1 MTQNNTL
8 VLVTGATGF
17 VGAYLLRLL
26 LQKGYKVRALR
37 RKSSSM
43 AFLQGIADQVEWV
56 EADVTD
62 LGALEDAF
70 EGVTHVF
77 HCAALVSFH
86 PKDAAKMHKI
96 NVEGTAN
103 IVNLCL
109 DFGVKRL
116 VHVSSI
122 AALGR
127 AANRPHL
134 DENCKWVESKQN
146 SRYAQSKYAA
156 EMEVQRGVAEGLSAA
171 IVSPSVIVGSK
182 DWEEGMSGFFKKI
195 DEGLKFCPI
204 GGSGFVDVRDVV
216 RFMVLLMESDIVG
229 ERYILNS
236 DNLLHRQFFGMI
248 ATELGVKPPPITVGP
263 FLAEVAWRVEWL
275 KEKILG
281 TTPMA
286 TKESARASVT
296 NYTYG
301 NEKSRSVFGFEY
313 IPFAQT
319 VKETAAQYLEAKG
332 DGYGVRI
339 LG

>member
-1 MTQNNTL
+1 MQKDSL

-17 VGAYLLRLL
+17 VGSYLIRLL
-26 LQKGYKVRALR
+26 LKKGYKVRGLR

-43 AFLQGIADQVEWV
+43 ALLEGVADQVEWA
-56 EADVTD
+56 EANVTD

-86 PKDAAKMHKI
+86 PKHAGKMLKI
-96 NVEGTAN
+96 NVEGTKN

-109 DFGVKRL
+109 DLGVQKL

-127 AANRPHL
+127 AKNRPHL

-146 SRYAQSKYAA
+146 SQYALSKYGA
-156 EMEVQRGVAEGLSAA
+156 EMEVQRGIAEGLSAA
-171 IVSPSVIVGSK
+171 IVSPSVIVGSR
-182 DWEEGMSGFFKKI
+182 DWEEGMAGFFRKI
-195 DEGLKFCPI
+195 DEGLKFCPS
-204 GGSGFVDVRDVV
+204 GGSGFVDIRDVV
-216 RFMVLLMESDIVG
+216 RFMVLLMESEISG

-236 DNLLHRQFFGMI
+236 DNLSHRAFFGMI
-248 ATELGVKPPPITVGP
+248 AKELGVKPPPITVGP

-281 TTPMA
+281 ATPIA

-313 IPFAQT
+313 IPFEQT
-319 VKETAAQYLEAKG
+319 VRETAAQYLEAKG

-339 LG
+339 LGF

>member
-1 MTQNNTL
+1 MD
-8 VLVTGATGF
+8 
-17 VGAYLLRLL
+17 
-26 LQKGYKVRALR
+26 
-37 RKSSSM
+37 
-43 AFLQGIADQVEWV
+43 I
-56 EADVTD
+56 
-62 LGALEDAF
+62 
-70 EGVTHVF
+70 
-77 HCAALVSFH
+77 
-86 PKDAAKMHKI
+86 
-96 NVEGTAN
+96 
-103 IVNLCL
+103 
-109 DFGVKRL
+109 
-116 VHVSSI
+116 
-122 AALGR
+122 
-127 AANRPHL
+127 
-134 DENCKWVESKQN
+134 
-146 SRYAQSKYAA
+146 
-156 EMEVQRGVAEGLSAA
+156 
-171 IVSPSVIVGSK
+171 
-182 DWEEGMSGFFKKI
+182 
-195 DEGLKFCPI
+195 
-204 GGSGFVDVRDVV
+204 RDVV
-216 RFMVLLMESDIVG
+216 RFMVLLMESDISG

-332 DGYGVRI
+332 EGYGVRI

>member
-1 MTQNNTL
+1 MKKETL

-17 VGAYLLRLL
+17 VGSYLLRLL
-26 LQKGYKVRALR
+26 LQKGYQVRALR
-37 RKSSSM
+37 RKNSSM
-43 AFLQGIADQVEWV
+43 ALVQGVVDQVEWV

-62 LGALEDAF
+62 LGAMEEAF

-86 PKDAAKMHKI
+86 PKDVDKMQKI

-103 IVNLCL
+103 VVNLCL
-109 DFGVKRL
+109 EFGVEKL

-127 AANRPHL
+127 AAKRPHL
-134 DENCKWVESKQN
+134 NEACKWVESKYN
-146 SRYAQSKYAA
+146 SQYGVSKYGA
-156 EMEVQRGVAEGLSAA
+156 EMEVQRGIAEGLSAA
-171 IVSPSVIVGSK
+171 MVSPSVVVGSSS
-182 DWEEGMSGFFKKI
+182 WEEGMPGFFKKI
-195 DEGLKFCPI
+195 DQGLKFCPS

-216 RFMVLLMESDIVG
+216 RFMVLLMESDISG

-236 DNLLHRQFFGMI
+236 TNLTHRAFFEMI
-248 ATELGVKPPPITVGP
+248 AQELGVKPPPVTVGP
-263 FLAEVAWRVEWL
+263 LLAEVAWRVEWL

-281 TTPMA
+281 TAPMV

-296 NYTYG
+296 HYTYG

-313 IPFAQT
+313 IPFEQT
-319 VKETAAQYLEAKG
+319 VRDTATQYLEAKRE
-332 DGYGVRI
+332 GYVPKY
-339 LG
+339 LA